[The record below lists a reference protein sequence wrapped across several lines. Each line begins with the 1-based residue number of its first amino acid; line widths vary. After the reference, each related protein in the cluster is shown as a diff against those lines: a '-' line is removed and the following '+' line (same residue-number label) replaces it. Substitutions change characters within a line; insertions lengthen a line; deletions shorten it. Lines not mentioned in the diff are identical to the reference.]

1 MKTSRIY
8 LILCCIM
15 AVSVSAQAQ
24 SLRIVYDF
32 IQDDIKYY
40 RTKPGDAIGKEI
52 GSPIVG
58 RNKLVTVEV
67 VNFNKFVY
75 AANATYTSKVVE
87 SQSDIGFLD
96 IVSPLINPL
105 GSGSFFTSLG
115 GNLPEEI
122 GRGGVLSTRGASSA
136 YDDILNSYKQL
147 TQLESSMKSVEYAI
161 QKLNKLKYNPYLPTD
176 TIVNMSNYIVGQI
189 FNKPVVNPSDFS
201 AVIVSMNK
209 DYGNSI
215 ANLKT
220 ASVAFLREYNDYASR
235 NTEAFEGR
243 GLDQVVRNFNSE
255 VQEISK
261 TFNPDYITNQIDYL
275 ETVYTSIMATR
286 FVFNSSH
293 AAKDDEIE
301 LMLNFYKIP
310 LGDDGQSPTTPDLNN
325 LTSLPKV
332 KDKKV
337 SIVVK
342 GDMKVTTSIGLAFPR
357 FETSDDFI
365 NKDSFIVS
373 QPGGK
378 YSPNLAAYV
387 NFYPYT
393 GRTVNLGGTFGVGV
407 PLQSENRNVNM
418 FMGLTALFG
427 SDSRVSLHGGFS
439 LGQVKQLGEGY
450 EVGDK
455 LLSTSQEVP
464 IRNIWEWGSFVG
476 ISFNISKT
484 GN

>member
-1 MKTSRIY
+1 M
-8 LILCCIM
+8 LCALFFM
-15 AVSVSAQAQ
+15 VHGVQAQ
-24 SLRIVYDF
+24 SLKIVYDF
-32 IQDDIKYY
+32 IQDDVKYY
-40 RTKPGDAIGKEI
+40 RIKPGDSEGKEI
-52 GSPIVG
+52 SSPIVG

-87 SQSDIGFLD
+87 SQSDIGFME
-96 IVSPLINPL
+96 IVTPLINPL
-105 GSGSFFTSLG
+105 GSGSFFSALG
-115 GNLPEEI
+115 GTLPEEI

-136 YDDILNSYKQL
+136 YDDILDSYNQL
-147 TQLESSMKSVEYAI
+147 SGIEASMKSVEYAI
-161 QKLNKLKYNPYLPTD
+161 AKLNKLKYNPYLPTD
-176 TIVNMSNYIVGQI
+176 TILSLSNYIVGQI

-201 AVIVSMNK
+201 AAIVQMNSE
-209 DYGNSI
+209 YRSSVN
-215 ANLKT
+215 NLKT
-220 ASVAFLREYNDYASR
+220 SSVAFLREYEEYASR
-235 NTEAFEGR
+235 NAGQSFEGR
-243 GLDQVVRNFNSE
+243 GLDQMVRNFNSE
-255 VQEISK
+255 VDRISK
-261 TFNPDYITNQIDYL
+261 SFNPDYITEQIDFL
-275 ETVYTSIMATR
+275 ETVYTSIVSTR

-301 LMLNFYKIP
+301 LELNFYKIP
-310 LGDDGQSPTTPDLNN
+310 IDDDNVPQTPDLNN
-325 LTSLPKV
+325 LAALPKI
-332 KDKKV
+332 KDKK
-337 SIVVK
+337 INILVK

-357 FETSDDFI
+357 FETSDEFI

-373 QPGGK
+373 QTGSA

-393 GRTVNLGGTFGVGV
+393 GRSVNLGGTFGVGV
-407 PLQSENRNVNM
+407 PLQQDNRNVNM

-476 ISFNISKT
+476 ISFNISKSGT
-484 GN
+484 

>member
-1 MKTSRIY
+1 MKTLRIY
-8 LILCCIM
+8 LMLCALFFM
-15 AVSVSAQAQ
+15 VHGVQAQ
-24 SLRIVYDF
+24 SLKIVYDF
-32 IQDDIKYY
+32 IQDDVKYY
-40 RTKPGDAIGKEI
+40 RIKPGDSEGKEI
-52 GSPIVG
+52 SSPIVG

-87 SQSDIGFLD
+87 SQSDIGFME
-96 IVSPLINPL
+96 IVTPLINPL
-105 GSGSFFTSLG
+105 GSGSFFSALG
-115 GNLPEEI
+115 GTLPEEI

-136 YDDILNSYKQL
+136 YDDILDSYNQL
-147 TQLESSMKSVEYAI
+147 SGIEASMKSVEYAI
-161 QKLNKLKYNPYLPTD
+161 TKLNKLKYNPYLPTD
-176 TIVNMSNYIVGQI
+176 TILSLSNYIVGQI

-201 AVIVSMNK
+201 AAIVQMNSE
-209 DYGNSI
+209 YRSSVN
-215 ANLKT
+215 NLKT
-220 ASVAFLREYNDYASR
+220 SSVAFLREYEEYASR
-235 NTEAFEGR
+235 NAGQSFEGR
-243 GLDQVVRNFNSE
+243 GLDQMVRNFNSE
-255 VQEISK
+255 VDRISK
-261 TFNPDYITNQIDYL
+261 SFNPDYITEQIDFL
-275 ETVYTSIMATR
+275 ETVYTSIVSTR

-301 LMLNFYKIP
+301 LELNFYKIP
-310 LGDDGQSPTTPDLNN
+310 IDDDNVPQTPDLNN
-325 LTSLPKV
+325 LAALPKI
-332 KDKKV
+332 KDKK
-337 SIVVK
+337 INILVK

-357 FETSDDFI
+357 FETSDEFI

-373 QPGGK
+373 QTGSA

-393 GRTVNLGGTFGVGV
+393 GRSVNLGGTFGVGV
-407 PLQSENRNVNM
+407 PLQQDNRNVNM

-476 ISFNISKT
+476 ISFNISKSGT
-484 GN
+484 